1 MTQVQAQGRLIRYLC
16 IHCNV
21 FSDHP
26 PAQPLPPCPVP
37 AQVLRDRGF
46 NPKERVITNDISRED
61 FDYWLRKL
69 PKRKSAGED
78 AVSYEMWQQ
87 GPAGMKEALFQAV
100 RAAVRN
106 GKIPTEWE
114 GALVKLLSKKAG
126 EEGTLEHN
134 RPICLLQT
142 AAKIVTAI

>member
-1 MTQVQAQGRLIRYLC
+1 M
-16 IHCNV
+16 
-21 FSDHP
+21 
-26 PAQPLPPCPVP
+26 
-37 AQVLRDRGF
+37 LRDRGF
-46 NPKERVITNDISRED
+46 NLKEKVITSDISRED

-87 GPAGMKEALFQAV
+87 GPASIKETLFQAV

-126 EEGTLEHN
+126 EEDTLEHI
-134 RPICLLQT
+134 RPIYLMQT
-142 AAKIVTAI
+142 AAKIVTAIWAHRLGLASKTKGVMEGAQEGFWEGQIQ